1 MKRPAVFFD
10 RDNTLIKDPGYI
22 DDPDKVSL
30 FDDTAGALRRLGEG
44 GYLLVVVTNQSGVAR
59 GIITE
64 QRLAEIHQR
73 LQELLAGHSAC
84 IDAVYSSPY
93 LDGPE
98 ATVERYRRASDLRK
112 PSPGML
118 LRAAADLGI
127 DLPRSWMIGN
137 SGRDIEAGRRAG
149 CRTILLDRGGENAP
163 GHQANPDHVA
173 RSLHEAANLVLRA
186 GREAPAARASA
197 ASNPGEA
204 APDSSGRSSSVDTV
218 RLLSEIRDLLDRSAR
233 RRRQRDFSLLRLAAT
248 LMQMLAVVVV
258 LWGLA
263 ALMTGAADSAT
274 ARFTLAIFLQLAT
287 LCTFLADR
295 HE

>member
-10 RDNTLIKDPGYI
+10 RDNTLIEDPGYI
-22 DDPDKVSL
+22 DDPNKVRL
-30 FDDTAGALRRLGEG
+30 FDDTADALRRLGEG

-73 LQELLAGHSAC
+73 LQELLAGHRAR
-84 IDAVYSSPY
+84 IDAIYSCPY

-118 LRAAADLGI
+118 RQAAADLGI

-149 CRTILLDRGGENAP
+149 CRTILLDRGGGNAR
-163 GHQANPDHVA
+163 GHQANPDQVA

-186 GREAPAARASA
+186 GSEATAARASA
-197 ASNPGEA
+197 ASNPGGA
-204 APDSSGRSSSVDTV
+204 ASASGDRSSSADTV

-248 LMQMLAVVVV
+248 LMQMLAVVVA

-263 ALMTGAADSAT
+263 ALMAGAADNAT